1 MKQKIGFIYL
11 KTGAGHIAGAK
22 ALSSKLTDLYPDEVE
37 CCLKDGFD
45 KGAWFLKFF
54 FEKGLSVSTNYFELG
69 FVAFYQLYTLKPM
82 LAFLKKIIAPYAV
95 PNLVEFLRSNQIT
108 KLVCLHH
115 TLIPIC
121 REAINRINPN
131 IPLISIV
138 MDPFTVHPVWFFEKN
153 TEFIVFSKKAFQE
166 GLNKHNI
173 PASRLHQFPLLISEK
188 FDVPYPQEQI
198 ISIKEKLGIPKDK
211 KIVLIAGGGEGL
223 KNAIK
228 IVKAFIKKKSD
239 SFLIVV
245 CGKNKALKYSLE
257 YLVQFSKFKNIKI
270 FGFVAFMPDL
280 INISDC
286 IVTKGGPATLME
298 SLAVGKP
305 VIISTYIRGQ
315 ELGNMLYIVQNKLG
329 WYIPKPKCIVEK
341 IEEIFSDD
349 KYLEEI
355 RGHIKKMNI
364 RNGLNGIANFV
375 WNFNTQ

>member
-22 ALSSKLTDLYPDEVE
+22 ALSSKLTDLYHDQVE
-37 CCLKDGFD
+37 CYLKDGFD
-45 KGAWFLKFF
+45 NGSWFLKLFL
-54 FEKGLSVSTNYFELG
+54 EKGYLASTNYFELG
-69 FVAFYQLYTLKPM
+69 YVSFYQLCSLKPV
-82 LAFLKKIIAPYAV
+82 LTFLKKIIVPYAV
-95 PNLVEFLRSNQIT
+95 PNLVEFLKSNQIT

-138 MDPFTVHPVWFFEKN
+138 MDPFTVHPVWFLEKN
-153 TEFIVFSKKAFQE
+153 TEFIVFPKKALQE
-166 GLNKHNI
+166 GLNKHNV
-173 PASRLHQFPLLISEK
+173 PAEKLHQFPLLISEK

-223 KNAIK
+223 KNALS

-245 CGKNKALKYSLE
+245 CGKNRTLKYSLE

-286 IVTKGGPATLME
+286 IVTKGGPAMLME

-305 VIISTYIRGQ
+305 VIVSTYIRGQ
-315 ELGNMLYIVQNKLG
+315 EVGNMLYIVQNKLG

-355 RGHIKKMNI
+355 RERIKKMSI
-364 RNGLNGIANFV
+364 RNGLNDIANFV
-375 WNFNTQ
+375 WNFNT

>member
-1 MKQKIGFIYL
+1 MKQKIGFVYL
-11 KTGAGHIAGAK
+11 KTGAGHLAGAK
-22 ALSSKLTDLYPDEVE
+22 ALSTKLMDLYTDEVE
-37 CCLKDGFD
+37 CSLKDGFD
-45 KGAWFLKFF
+45 KGSSFLKFF
-54 FEKGLSVSTNYFELG
+54 FEKGYLASTNYFEPG
-69 FVAFYQLYTLKPM
+69 YVAFYQLYALKPM
-82 LAFLKKIIAPYAV
+82 LAFLKKIITPYAV
-95 PNLVEFLRSNQIT
+95 PNLVEFLKSNQIT

-121 REAINRINPN
+121 REAINRVNPN

-138 MDPFTVHPVWFFEKN
+138 MDPFTVHPIWFFEKN

-173 PASRLHQFPLLISEK
+173 PAEKLHQFPLLLSEK
-188 FDVPYPQEQI
+188 FDTPYPQEQI
-198 ISIKEKLGIPKDK
+198 ISIKEKLRIPKDK
-211 KIVLIAGGGEGL
+211 KIVLIVGGGEGL
-223 KNAIK
+223 KNAIS

-245 CGKNKALKYSLE
+245 CGKNWALRHSLE
-257 YLVQFSKFKNIKI
+257 YLVQFSNFKNIKI
-270 FGFVAFMPDL
+270 FGFVSFMHDL

-315 ELGNMLYIVQNKLG
+315 ELGNMLYITQNKLG
-329 WYIPKPKCIVEK
+329 WYIPKPKRIVEK
-341 IEEIFSDD
+341 IMEIFSDD

-355 RGHIKKMNI
+355 RSRIKKMNI
-364 RNGLNGIANFV
+364 SNGLNDIADFI
-375 WNFNTQ
+375 WNFNTP